1 MRIILCKLSLKD
13 LLTTVIAPL
22 LAYPSLYLVVLNW
35 DSYKGSDEFV
45 VLKDSNVEVD

>member
-13 LLTTVIAPL
+13 LLTIVIAPL
-22 LAYPSLYLVVLNW
+22 LAHPSLYLVMLNW
-35 DSYKGSDEFV
+35 DSYRGSDEFV